1 MDNLINFKKR
11 VGILVT
17 VLLYCF
23 SANIAQ
29 AGDIVEEW
37 NFSTWAEF
45 SDPTW
50 TGGGGTTSGSDFE
63 LSWGANDGD
72 ITNDFLNSGLGPND
86 SRSALTIGDGPS
98 GDDRY
103 DGGIVSGTVETII
116 GGDPGTVGVGISAT
130 HWNNTLSG
138 SFSTLTGA
146 TLTDFLTL
154 DALVPDTGGVED
166 APTIGID
173 FKFQETT
180 NNPGSGTCLDG
191 SSSASY
197 VGGCPD
203 IFGFNGDLTVGIPFA
218 YDGNLYNINIL
229 VFDENNVAAPFAMLD
244 NGYCAALGL
253 VDGCSGLITN
263 EQMHTTF
270 QFGFNISFEREI
282 TSVPEPSSIFLLAIA
297 MLLLAA
303 TKRQFNF

>member
-1 MDNLINFKKR
+1 MDNLFIFKKR
-11 VGILVT
+11 IGALALA
-17 VLLYCF
+17 LLCTF
-23 SANIAQ
+23 SANVVQ
-29 AGDIVEEW
+29 AGDIVTEW
-37 NFSTWAEF
+37 SFQTWAEF
-45 SDPTW
+45 SSPTW
-50 TGGGGTTSGSDFE
+50 TGGAGTTSSSDFE

-86 SRSALTIGDGPS
+86 SRSALTIGDGPT
-98 GDDRY
+98 GNDRY
-103 DGGIVSGTVETII
+103 GGGVVSGTVETIV

-154 DALVPDTGGVED
+154 DALVPDTGGVEN

-173 FKFQETT
+173 FKFQETA

-191 SSSASY
+191 SPSAGY

-229 VFDENNVAAPFAMLD
+229 VFDENNNAAPFAMLD
-244 NGYCAALGL
+244 DGYCSALGL
-253 VDGCSGLITN
+253 VNGCSGLITN

-270 QFGFNISFEREI
+270 QFGFNISHERAI
-282 TSVPEPSSIFLLAIA
+282 TSVPEPSSLFLLAIA
-297 MLLLAA
+297 MIVLAVK
-303 TKRQFNF
+303 KRQINF

>member
-11 VGILVT
+11 LGVLVT
-17 VLLYCF
+17 VLLCCF
-23 SANIAQ
+23 STNIAQ

-37 NFSTWAEF
+37 NFNTWAEF

-63 LSWGANDGD
+63 LSWGADDGD
-72 ITNDFLNSGLGPND
+72 ITNDFLNAGLGPND

-98 GDDRY
+98 GSNRY
-103 DGGIVSGTVETII
+103 GGGIVSNTVETII

-146 TLTDFLTL
+146 TLTNFLKL
-154 DALVPDTGGVED
+154 DALVPDTGGFED

-191 SSSASY
+191 SPSASY
-197 VGGCPD
+197 TGGCPD
-203 IFGFNGDLTVGIPFA
+203 IFGFNGDLTIGIPFA

-229 VFDENNVAAPFAMLD
+229 VFNDMGVATPFSVLD
-244 NGYCAALGL
+244 DGYCTALGL
-253 VDGCSGLITN
+253 VNGCSGLITN

-270 QFGFNISFEREI
+270 QFGFNISHERAI
-282 TSVPEPSSIFLLAIA
+282 TVPEPSSIFLLAIA
-297 MLLLAA
+297 MIALGARKA
-303 TKRQFNF
+303 KFKV